1 MITVYK
7 SNIKEWSLSEAVG

>member
-7 SNIKEWSLSEAVG
+7 NPH